1 MFSEL
6 NKFSNMMIAFAVI
19 SGLDAIFN
27 MVLFYQ
33 MLEYSD
39 YRRYFIFV
47 AMIIL
52 CIPLLFSVLSVA
64 LKRIVSE
71 MESESKVIMRRMS
84 EIEKRM
90 K

>member
-52 CIPLLFSVLSVA
+52 CIPLLFSVLSVS